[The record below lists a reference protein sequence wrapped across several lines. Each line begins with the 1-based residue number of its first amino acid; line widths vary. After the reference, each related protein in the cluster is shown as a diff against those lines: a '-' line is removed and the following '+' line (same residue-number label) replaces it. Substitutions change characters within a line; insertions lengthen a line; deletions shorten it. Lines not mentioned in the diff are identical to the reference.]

1 MRKNYLLF
9 FVCSILAS
17 SLLAQTPRPRVQQG
31 PRYLL
36 VLEDARLDVGVK
48 MTSVF
53 ALDDRAPL
61 SANPHFQA
69 MWNLVKLGASLEALL
84 QGTSEPMA
92 DLEMGEEFGQNGY
105 NKTVPTFFLSLGFGE
120 TSDLKMQQ
128 QFIEL
133 AISPGYFAEG
143 GRGTNLHLDYRFNF
157 LKTEYGAGGGSL
169 ARPFD
174 YEAYVG
180 LRTGFDW
187 SFQRS
192 ESEAGFFQF
201 LNNELERIALE
212 NEFTATQ
219 LITLEQLADD
229 SKVLLPEDVGGRAF
243 HIGPIAGVRL
253 SKPLFSH
260 ARLFASGQF
269 FYDLMDLSSGRSGE
283 ENQRS
288 QHHAALHLGLEFAI
302 GGEGRRASTKF
313 Y

>member
-1 MRKNYLLF
+1 MRKVLLLLLF
-9 FVCSILAS
+9 WPVCA
-17 SLLAQTPRPRVQQG
+17 SLLPAQKPNPRIKG

-36 VLEDARLDVGVK
+36 VLEDARLDLGVK

-84 QGTSEPMA
+84 QGMDEPLSN
-92 DLEMGEEFGQNGY
+92 LEMGEEFGRNGY
-105 NKTVPTFFLSLGFGE
+105 NKTVPTFFISLGFGE
-120 TSDLKMQQ
+120 TSDLQLQQ

-133 AISPGYFAEG
+133 AVGPGYFREG

-157 LKTEYGAGGGSL
+157 AKTQYGAGGGSL

-174 YEAYVG
+174 YEAYIG

-201 LNNELERIALE
+201 LNGEIERIASE
-212 NEFTATQ
+212 NEFTANQ
-219 LITLEQLADD
+219 LIALEQLAED

-243 HIGPIAGVRL
+243 HIGPIAGLQL
-253 SKPLFSH
+253 SRNLFSH
-260 ARLFASGQF
+260 ARLFANAQF
-269 FYDLMDLSSGRSGE
+269 FYDLMDLSAGRSGE
-283 ENQRS
+283 ENRRS
-288 QHHAALHLGLEFAI
+288 QHNAMVQLGIEFAI
-302 GGEGRRASTKF
+302 GGEGQRVSSSF

>member
-1 MRKNYLLF
+1 M
-9 FVCSILAS
+9 
-17 SLLAQTPRPRVQQG
+17 AQTARPRVQG
-31 PRYLL
+31 PSYLL
-36 VLEDARLDVGVK
+36 VLEDARLDIGVK

-69 MWNLVKLGASLEALL
+69 MWNLVKLGASLEALM
-84 QGTSEPMA
+84 QGMDDPMA
-92 DLEMGEEFGQNGY
+92 DLEMEEEFGQNGY

-128 QFIEL
+128 QYIEL
-133 AISPGYFAEG
+133 AIGPGYFAEG

-174 YEAYVG
+174 YEVYVG

-201 LNNELERIALE
+201 LNNKLERIALE
-212 NEFTATQ
+212 NEFTASQ
-219 LITLEQLADD
+219 LITLERLAED

-243 HIGPIAGVRL
+243 HVGPIAGVRL

-269 FYDLMDLSSGRSGE
+269 FYDLIDLGTGRSGE

-288 QHHAALHLGLEFAI
+288 QHHAALQLGIEFAI
-302 GGEGRRASTKF
+302 GGEGRRASTSF

>member
-1 MRKNYLLF
+1 
-9 FVCSILAS
+9 
-17 SLLAQTPRPRVQQG
+17 
-31 PRYLL
+31 
-36 VLEDARLDVGVK
+36 

-69 MWNLVKLGASLEALL
+69 MWNLVRLGASLEALL
-84 QGTSEPMA
+84 HGMDEPISN
-92 DLEMGEEFGQNGY
+92 LEMDEEFGQNGY
-105 NKTVPTFFLSLGFGE
+105 NKTVPTFYLSLGFGE
-120 TSDLKMQQ
+120 TSDLQLQ
-128 QFIEL
+128 RQFVEL

-143 GRGTNLHLDYRFNF
+143 GRGTNLHLEYRYNF

-169 ARPFD
+169 AKPFD
-174 YEAYVG
+174 YEAYLGV
-180 LRTGFDW
+180 RTGFDW

-201 LNNELERIALE
+201 LNSELERIALE

-219 LITLEQLADD
+219 LIALEDLAED

-243 HIGPIAGVRL
+243 HVGPIAGVRL
-253 SKPLFSH
+253 SKELFSH
-260 ARLFASGQF
+260 VRLFASGQV
-269 FYDLMDLSSGRSGE
+269 FYDLIDLGSGQSGQ

-288 QHHAALHLGLEFAI
+288 QHHAALQLGIEFAI
-302 GGEGRRASTKF
+302 GGEGRRVGTNSF